1 MYYTLAFDP
10 CKFKMLIFR
19 QFDVQLTRD
28 LIPVLYHDLSL
39 SESGTDVAIHDLT
52 LKQVSDLFSF
62 MSQALTYPVHPC

>member
-1 MYYTLAFDP
+1 M
-10 CKFKMLIFR
+10 IR

-52 LKQVSDLFSF
+52 LKQVCDPFSF
-62 MSQALTYPVHPC
+62 MPQPLTYLVHTC